1 MENNVDLLHFL
12 KMLQDNANN
21 QETNQ
26 DAAQITPNE
35 QQLKMLAEL
44 NKKELDRGNPNIN
57 FLLKLN
63 KDFTRVF

>member
-21 QETNQ
+21 QAPNQ
-26 DAAQITPNE
+26 DAAQIMPNE

-44 NKKELDRGNPNIN
+44 NKKELNIANPRVD